1 MFIGWQFFSRGN
13 IAFINCI
20 VDAGRV
26 IDLGCRGWLIA
37 IAGIAGRRL
46 RSCRRRVYADR
57 RYAGELLGRVGDG
70 IDCWGWLFS
79 RPSIVAP
86 PN

>member
-1 MFIGWQFFSRGN
+1 
-13 IAFINCI
+13 
-20 VDAGRV
+20 
-26 IDLGCRGWLIA
+26 
-37 IAGIAGRRL
+37 
-46 RSCRRRVYADR
+46 
-57 RYAGELLGRVGDG
+57 LGRVGDG